1 MPCLLV
7 EEPSKTDRQEPL
19 SDKGAFINL
28 LKISI
33 DQIGMEIS
41 ISISIHVINK
51 EVVLEPPRDLAKAL
65 ALPIIL

>member
-1 MPCLLV
+1 MSCLLE

-19 SDKGAFINL
+19 NDKGAFINL

-41 ISISIHVINK
+41 ISISIHIINK

-65 ALPIIL
+65 ALPITL